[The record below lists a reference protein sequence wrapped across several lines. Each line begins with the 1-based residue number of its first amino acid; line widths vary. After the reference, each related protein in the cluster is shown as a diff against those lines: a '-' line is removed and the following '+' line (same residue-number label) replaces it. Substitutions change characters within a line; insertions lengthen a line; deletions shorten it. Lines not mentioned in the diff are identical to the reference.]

1 MTIDSTPPNKNFIR
15 DVIQS
20 DLENGR
26 VDGVVTRFP
35 PEPNGYLHI
44 GHAKSICLNFGVAT
58 EFKGRCHLRFDDT
71 NPAREEEEFIEAIK
85 KDVKWLGF
93 DWGEH
98 LYFASDNFE
107 QLYEWALYLIENQ
120 LAYVDELSAD
130 EIRKYRGTLTNP
142 GEDSPYRDRPT
153 SENLDLFREMRA
165 GKFNEGSRVL
175 RAKID
180 MKSGNINLRDPV
192 LYRIV
197 NAPHPRTGGAWH
209 IYPTYDF
216 AHGQSD
222 AIELVTHSICTL
234 EFENHKPLYNWLIEN
249 LPTPSQPLQYEF
261 SRLNLT
267 HTVLSKRLLIQLVK
281 DGHVNGWDDPRM
293 PTISGLRRRGV
304 PASALRDF
312 AEKVGVTKSDAIIE
326 VALLEHCV
334 RERLNKSAERR
345 MAVLRPLKV
354 IIENYPEDQTE
365 GLNAINN
372 PETPEA
378 GSRTIPFSRELFIEH
393 EDFMEDPP
401 KKFYRLAPGREV
413 RLRYAYFLTC
423 RDVIK
428 DEWGNVKELRCTYDP
443 KTKGGNAPDGRKVKA
458 TMHWVSA
465 KHALAAE
472 VRLYHHLFSSAEP
485 DVTHDVVK
493 EINPNSLERL
503 ADCRLE
509 PSLKF
514 IKNGETV
521 QFERLGYFCSD
532 PDSSDSALIFNRTL
546 ELRDTWARIKKK
558 PLV

>member
-234 EFENHKPLYNWLIEN
+234 EFEDHKPLYNWLIEN